1 MTIATTARPSAGGLS
16 APAGGGTFPAT
27 VTHQFGTT
35 TVEAAPEAVVSL
47 GWADADVLLAL
58 GVVPVGILD
67 WFQAWPQGVGPWA
80 QAKLNGATPQVLKG
94 PEINFEAVAALR
106 PDLIT
111 FTKSDNVKADLGAAG
126 EAGADAVRAGRHPA
140 YGTTLKDQTAMI
152 AQALG
157 RKAEGDA
164 LVAANDKAL
173 ADAKAANPEFAG
185 KTVCVAAAFGG
196 QYGAY
201 TRGDGRVQFMEA
213 LGFTNSPK
221 IEDLKPASFY
231 AEVSKERV
239 SLLDADLT
247 VMFGIGAGAE
257 LKQDTVLNSIPSA
270 KAGRLLDHRR
280 RRPGQRFSTNS
291 VLEHPVHDREVR
303 ADGQGR
309 LGVTTSAAERA
320 GYPPVRERVRA
331 RGGLDHPWA
340 RPARRARRAG
350 RGRRAEH
357 RGRHQVDPARHGL
370 GRARRRGQ
378 PTRPGPRT

>member
-1 MTIATTARPSAGGLS
+1 MTGTLSRRGLLFGAVGAAAAGLLAACGDDGGDSPASGGSS
-16 APAGGGTFPAT
+16 APTGGAFPAT

-35 TVEAAPEAVVSL
+35 TVEEAPQSVVSL

-80 QAKLNGATPQVLKG
+80 QAKLNGATPQVLKA
-94 PEINFEAVAALR
+94 PEINFETVATLR
-106 PDLIT
+106 PDLVT
-111 FTKSDNVKADLGAAG
+111 FTKSDNVKATWDQLEKLAPTLSGPAG
-126 EAGADAVRAGRHPA
+126 TQP
-140 YGTTLKDQTAMI
+140 YGTTLKDQTVLI

-157 RKAEGDA
+157 RASEGEA

-173 ADAKAANPEFAG
+173 ADAKAANPEFGG

-221 IEDLKPASFY
+221 IEDLKPANFY

-247 VMFGIGAGAE
+247 VVFGLGAADE
-257 LKQDTVLNSIPSA
+257 LKKDTVLNSIGSA
-270 KAGRLLDHRR
+270 KAGRLLIISDADLVNA
-280 RRPGQRFSTNS
+280 FSTNS
-291 VLEHPVHDREVR
+291 VLSTPYTLEKFVPLVKE
-303 ADGQGR
+303 A
-309 LGVTTSAAERA
+309 LA
-320 GYPPVRERVRA
+320 
-331 RGGLDHPWA
+331 
-340 RPARRARRAG
+340 
-350 RGRRAEH
+350 
-357 RGRHQVDPARHGL
+357 
-370 GRARRRGQ
+370 
-378 PTRPGPRT
+378 

>member
-1 MTIATTARPSAGGLS
+1 MTGHDISRRGLLFGAVGAAAAGLLAACGDDGADSPAGGSGS
-16 APAGGGTFPAT
+16 APASGGTFPAT

-47 GWADADVLLAL
+47 GWGDADTLLAL

-80 QAKLNGATPQVLKG
+80 QPKLAGATPQVLKG

-111 FTKSDNVKADLGAAG
+111 FTKSDNAKATWDQLEKLAPTLSGPAG
-126 EAGADAVRAGRHPA
+126 TQP
-140 YGTTLKDQTAMI
+140 YGTTLKDQTLLI

-157 RKAEGDA
+157 RPAEGEA

-173 ADAKAANPEFAG
+173 ADAKAANPGFAG
-185 KTVCVAAAFGG
+185 RTVCVAAAFAG

-213 LGFTNSPK
+213 LGFTNSQK
-221 IEDLKPASFY
+221 IEDLKPANFY

-239 SLLDADLT
+239 GLLDADLT

-257 LKQDTVLNSIPSA
+257 LKKDAVLNSIPSA
-270 KAGRLLDHRR
+270 KAGRLLVIDNADLVNA
-280 RRPGQRFSTNS
+280 FSTNS
-291 VLEHPVHDREVR
+291 VLSTPYVLEEF
-303 ADGQGR
+303 
-309 LGVTTSAAERA
+309 L
-320 GYPPVRERVRA
+320 
-331 RGGLDHPWA
+331 
-340 RPARRARRAG
+340 
-350 RGRRAEH
+350 
-357 RGRHQVDPARHGL
+357 
-370 GRARRRGQ
+370 
-378 PTRPGPRT
+378 PTVKEALA

>member
-1 MTIATTARPSAGGLS
+1 MTGHNISRRGLLFGVAAAGLLAACGDGGDETPQSGGSS

-47 GWADADVLLAL
+47 GWADADALLAL

-80 QAKLNGATPQVLKG
+80 QARLNGATPQVLKG

-106 PDLIT
+106 PDLIA
-111 FTKSDNVKADLGAAG
+111 FTKSDNVKATWEQLEKLAPTLSGPAG
-126 EAGADAVRAGRHPA
+126 TQP
-140 YGTTLKDQTAMI
+140 YGTTLQDQTVMI

-157 RKAEGDA
+157 RKAEGEA

-185 KTVCVAAAFGG
+185 KTVCVAAAFSG

-213 LGFTNSPK
+213 LGLTNSPK
-221 IEDLKPASFY
+221 IEDLKPANFY

-247 VMFGIGAGAE
+247 VMFAIGAGAE
-257 LKQDTVLNSIPSA
+257 LKKDAVLNSIPSA
-270 KAGRLLDHRR
+270 KDGRLLIIDDADLVN
-280 RRPGQRFSTNS
+280 GFSTNS
-291 VLEHPVHDREVR
+291 VLSTPYVLEKFVPLVKD
-303 ADGQGR
+303 A
-309 LGVTTSAAERA
+309 LA
-320 GYPPVRERVRA
+320 
-331 RGGLDHPWA
+331 
-340 RPARRARRAG
+340 
-350 RGRRAEH
+350 
-357 RGRHQVDPARHGL
+357 
-370 GRARRRGQ
+370 
-378 PTRPGPRT
+378 

>member
-1 MTIATTARPSAGGLS
+1 MTGHNISRRGLLLGAAGAAAAGLLAACGDDGGDTPES
-16 APAGGGTFPAT
+16 GSSSGPAGGGTFPAT
-27 VTHQFGTT
+27 ATHQFGTT

-47 GWADADVLLAL
+47 GWADADALLAL

-80 QAKLNGATPQVLKG
+80 QPKLAGATPQVLKG

-111 FTKSDNVKADLGAAG
+111 ITKSDNVKATWEQLEKLAPTLSGPSG
-126 EAGADAVRAGRHPA
+126 TQP
-140 YGTTLKDQTAMI
+140 YGTTLADQTVMI

-157 RKAEGDA
+157 RKAEGEA

-185 KTVCVAAAFGG
+185 KTVCVAAAFSG

-213 LGFTNSPK
+213 LGFTNSSK

-270 KAGRLLDHRR
+270 KAGRLLIIDDADLVNA
-280 RRPGQRFSTNS
+280 FSTNS
-291 VLEHPVHDREVR
+291 VLSTPYVLEKFVPMVEQ
-303 ADGQGR
+303 A
-309 LGVTTSAAERA
+309 LAS
-320 GYPPVRERVRA
+320 
-331 RGGLDHPWA
+331 
-340 RPARRARRAG
+340 
-350 RGRRAEH
+350 
-357 RGRHQVDPARHGL
+357 
-370 GRARRRGQ
+370 
-378 PTRPGPRT
+378 